1 MDKDLKEILLA
12 ESISIAGGIFAG
24 TLLAY
29 QTEKISLLPGL
40 FILLPGFLEMKG
52 NISGSLSAR
61 LSSALHLGTLEPAIK
76 NNQILK
82 ENVMAAFILNF
93 IVSFILGVLAFLFT
107 LILFKQN
114 SLEIILV
121 SLIAAFF
128 SSLVIIPVTVVSCFV
143 LYKKGFDPD
152 NIMSP
157 LVSTL
162 GDFVS
167 VASLLFTIWII
178 L

>member
-40 FILLPGFLEMKG
+40 LILLPGFLEMKG
-52 NISGSLSAR
+52 NIAGSLSAR
-61 LSSALHLGTLEPAIK
+61 LSSALHLGTIQPYIR
-76 NNQILK
+76 NNK
-82 ENVMAAFILNF
+82 ELRDNVITAFILNF
-93 IVSFILGVLAFLFT
+93 IVSFTLGVLAYLFT
-107 LILFKQN
+107 LIIFKQN
-114 SLEIILV
+114 YPVIILV
-121 SLIAAFF
+121 SLIAAFM
-128 SSLVIIPVTVVSCFV
+128 SSLVVIPLTVISCMK
-143 LYKKGFDPD
+143 LYRKGFDPD

-178 L
+178 F